1 MQELFS
7 SFTDK
12 AVALIHALAVIGR
25 IIRSVPAVPRW
36 LIPVVLLVPGV
47 LGTMALLGWSV
58 GSAILGVLI
67 TGAAVY
73 GNQIWKKA
81 VIKSGLKKPK
91 TKR

>member
-1 MQELFS
+1 M
-7 SFTDK
+7 
-12 AVALIHALAVIGR
+12 ALIHALAVIGR

-36 LIPVVLLVPGV
+36 LVPVVLLIPGV

-73 GNQIWKKA
+73 GNRIWRKA
-81 VIKSGLKKPK
+81 AIR
-91 TKR
+91 KRPEEAENER

>member
-1 MQELFS
+1 M
-7 SFTDK
+7 T
-12 AVALIHALAVIGR
+12 LIHALAVIGR

-36 LIPVVLLVPGV
+36 LVPVVLLIPGV